1 MVGQYREQLDVM
13 MQREVSRADFLKF
26 TGIAILGL
34 IGIAGFFKNL
44 NGLMPPKT
52 NDNKSRGYGRSAY
65 GR

>member
-34 IGIAGFFKNL
+34 IGVVGFFKNL
-44 NGLMPPKT
+44 NGLMTPHKT
-52 NDNKSRGYGRSAY
+52 DKSGGYGRSVY

>member
-34 IGIAGFFKNL
+34 IGVVGFFKNL
-44 NGLMPPKT
+44 NGLMAPHKT
-52 NDNKSRGYGRSAY
+52 DKSEGYGRSVY